1 MSDAAHRQHFN
12 ITLAVLA
19 LSGAAFSLLQSL
31 VLPALPEIQE
41 ALHTS
46 ESTVSWVLTAYLL
59 SASVSTPI
67 VGRLGDMFGKE
78 KLLLIALGFLCAGT
92 LVAALASSI
101 SVLIAARVIQGIG
114 GGIFPLAFG
123 IIRDEFPQERVA
135 GGIGFI
141 SAILGIGGGLGVVL
155 AGVIVDHMSYHY
167 LFWFPL
173 IGIFIATVMTYFFV
187 PESPL
192 KTPGRINWL
201 AAVLMSLGIAATLTA
216 VSQGAQWGWGA
227 SRTILLM
234 LAGVALIA
242 AWIRVE
248 LRADEPLVDMKMM
261 EIKGV
266 WTTNLVAFLLGAG
279 MFSLFLLI
287 PQLVQLPVSTGY
299 GFGATVT
306 EAGLYLLPSTILM
319 MSVGSFAG
327 RFEARFGLKPP
338 LIAGVAFTAAAF
350 VLLII
355 DHGSSIDI
363 YVSTSLLGIGLG
375 LAYAALPNLIVQNVP
390 PEQTGVATGMNAV
403 VRSLGGAV
411 GGQVVAA
418 MLSSNLTADGHPPD
432 SSFTLA
438 FWFALGSLAVAVA
451 VATLIPSR
459 NRLSVWRASST
470 PVTE

>member
-1 MSDAAHRQHFN
+1 
-12 ITLAVLA
+12 
-19 LSGAAFSLLQSL
+19 
-31 VLPALPEIQE
+31 
-41 ALHTS
+41 
-46 ESTVSWVLTAYLL
+46 
-59 SASVSTPI
+59 
-67 VGRLGDMFGKE
+67 
-78 KLLLIALGFLCAGT
+78 
-92 LVAALASSI
+92 
-101 SVLIAARVIQGIG
+101 
-114 GGIFPLAFG
+114 
-123 IIRDEFPQERVA
+123 
-135 GGIGFI
+135 I

-192 KTPGRINWL
+192 KTPGKINWL

-227 SRTILLM
+227 SKTILLM

-248 LRADEPLVDMKMM
+248 LSADEPLVDMKMM

-403 VRSLGGAV
+403 MRSLGGAV